1 MSVLFQ
7 KIGFG
12 NKKYIF
18 YWIPFSN
25 VLVIVDCYYLIE
37 NSKDFFI
44 KKAKYQIIDIFQLWC
59 WRSLLRV
66 PWTARSNQSI
76 PKEINPKY
84 WSFNIW
90 PHDIKTQHIVKK
102 PDAGK
107 DWRQKKRVTED
118 EMVGW
123 HHRCNGHELGQ
134 TLGVGEGQGSL
145 GVLQS
150 TRLQRVRRDLVTEHH
165 TLTAK
170 HFKQSYTRAKKSTNF
185 IQPSSSHAVWSESF
199 VCLIKCVNTLESTLW
214 GKFLSFQKRR
224 PKQTNQQKYIGGCYG
239 AMPRAP
245 RAVSAMVLTDLCH
258 LPSLRQQ
265 PGHSSHPREPDPPS
279 LLTAQLP
286 GKRSEYHPHT

>member
-1 MSVLFQ
+1 MLE
-7 KIGFG
+7 KILESPLESKEIKPVNPKG
-12 NKKYIF
+12 N
-18 YWIPFSN
+18 
-25 VLVIVDCYYLIE
+25 
-37 NSKDFFI
+37 
-44 KKAKYQIIDIFQLWC
+44 Q
-59 WRSLLRV
+59 
-66 PWTARSNQSI
+66 PWTFIGRTNAEA
-76 PKEINPKY
+76 PTL
-84 WSFNIW
+84 W
-90 PHDIKTQHIVKK
+90 PPDGNSQLIGKDL
-102 PDAGK
+102 DAGK
-107 DWRQKKRVTED
+107 DRRQKEKRVTED

-134 TLGVGEGQGSL
+134 TPGAGEGQGSL

-245 RAVSAMVLTDLCH
+245 RTVSAMVLMDLCH
-258 LPSLRQQ
+258 LPSLHQQ
-265 PGHSSHPREPDPPS
+265 PGHSSHPREPDPQS

-286 GKRSEYHPHT
+286 GKRSEYPLTLKKATFPLNSWKTYHFFFYYFSNNHKEALWVCER

>member
-1 MSVLFQ
+1 MLSDCVLE
-7 KIGFG
+7 KILES
-12 NKKYIF
+12 
-18 YWIPFSN
+18 PLES
-25 VLVIVDCYYLIE
+25 
-37 NSKDFFI
+37 
-44 KKAKYQIIDIFQLWC
+44 
-59 WRSLLRV
+59 
-66 PWTARSNQSI
+66 
-76 PKEINPKY
+76 KEIKPVNPKGNQR
-84 WSFNIW
+84 WTFIGRTNAEAPTLW
-90 PHDIKTQHIVKK
+90 PPDGNSQLIGKDL
-102 PDAGK
+102 DAGK
-107 DWRQKKRVTED
+107 DRRQKEKRVTED

-134 TLGVGEGQGSL
+134 TLGVGEGQESL